1 MSTSRGT
8 EPLCVRSVR
17 AGCKHRA
24 EAWAWRE
31 SSPRDMK
38 IRHAAMDSLEFF
50 TQEELVD
57 LLHSR
62 KTELSCLTK
71 PRRLLNQLRDA
82 DVISEDQHT
91 KVLRAKGL
99 EGREQALY
107 QLLHW
112 LEAEIPHK
120 IKVFWGCIFQEHIM
134 QHYPPL
140 RLLKNS
146 ILDGTYTRQK
156 KLEKD
161 EEMEEGKEKKEGK
174 KQGQKEGRKNNKITH
189 EKQGQSEESEEK
201 DKPGPSTQPTPRKKK
216 RPPKPI
222 YGTPLNK
229 KGKGSPEAIWNWPL
243 YKSQLPVTCGDKQGT
258 LYRDK
263 LAKGERCVLAE
274 GRWFSPRQFEEFGG
288 KSSSKNWKLSIR
300 CNKETLHR
308 LIQEG
313 HLQSPL
319 KKRGRR
325 YKGRRRLFSSDDLSS
340 SSSASNMT
348 HPLTTDGE
356 EGDQEEERGD
366 EEMLSEVQADHL
378 PVTCGSATGSL
389 QRDRFA
395 SGLIGRCIRTEDR
408 WLSPCDFANENSCG
422 EDGSNWKAC
431 IHCEGQPLSALIERR
446 VLVPHSVLCQCR
458 LCSSTESDRWD
469 NDDDCYACGSR
480 GSLVCCDRCPHSFH
494 TSCHLPRLED
504 LEDNNEPWLC
514 TYCVLKD
521 HQQSS
526 PPGPLALSEAL
537 DSRLEHYLL
546 QCQYLLLCLYKADQ
560 SKVFIQDPCQTV
572 QGYAQ
577 HVESPMWLDKVSE
590 KLLDGQYSTVSA
602 FVRDIELIFH
612 NCAQFNQ
619 DNQYGQM
626 GVGLSDLF
634 RAEFKKVFGVGH

>member
-1 MSTSRGT
+1 
-8 EPLCVRSVR
+8 
-17 AGCKHRA
+17 
-24 EAWAWRE
+24 
-31 SSPRDMK
+31 
-38 IRHAAMDSLEFF
+38 MDSLEFF

-189 EKQGQSEESEEK
+189 
-201 DKPGPSTQPTPRKKK
+201 
-216 RPPKPI
+216 
-222 YGTPLNK
+222 
-229 KGKGSPEAIWNWPL
+229 GKGSPEAIWNWPL

-325 YKGRRRLFSSDDLSS
+325 YKVSLSLSQSLSLYSKMSMSGEMSSPGISAAIIQKRQNKTAVKKKISMTLCSLPAVSVSLCVSLCRHVPLCVSHCVCLSLS
-340 SSSASNMT
+340 LSPPPLSA
-348 HPLTTDGE
+348 
-356 EGDQEEERGD
+356 
-366 EEMLSEVQADHL
+366 
-378 PVTCGSATGSL
+378 
-389 QRDRFA
+389 
-395 SGLIGRCIRTEDR
+395 GLIGRCIRTEDR